1 MGARAYVLLDVT
13 GSRSGDVA
21 KVLRGRPGVVRAD
34 LLEGPPDVI
43 VVVEAS
49 NRQELAELTVQLLAS
64 VETMTEHL
72 QLLPTRDGYNPY
84 ILRKSSGRDH

>member
-1 MGARAYVLLDVT
+1 MNARAYVLLDVT
-13 GSRSGDVA
+13 DSRSGDVA
-21 KVLRGRPGVVRAD
+21 KVLRGRPGVVKAD

-49 NRQELAELTVQLLAS
+49 NRQELAKLTMQVLAS

-72 QLLPTRDGYNPY
+72 QLLPTRDGYKPH
-84 ILRKSSGRDH
+84 ILRK

>member
-1 MGARAYVLLDVT
+1 MNARAYVLLDVPD
-13 GSRSGDVA
+13 SRSGDVA
-21 KVLRGRPGVVRAD
+21 KVLRGRPGVVKTD

-49 NRQELAELTVQLLAS
+49 NRQELAKLTMQVLAS

-72 QLLPTRDGYNPY
+72 QLLPTRDGYKPH
-84 ILRKSSGRDH
+84 ILRKSACRGH

>member
-1 MGARAYVLLDVT
+1 M
-13 GSRSGDVA
+13 
-21 KVLRGRPGVVRAD
+21 RGKPGVVKAD

-49 NRQELAELTVQLLAS
+49 NRQELAELTMQVLAS

-72 QLLPTRDGYNPY
+72 QLLPTRDGYNPH
-84 ILRKSSGRDH
+84 ILRKSLFKG